1 VISLAKFLIMSMV
14 NNLYTYKATVVR
26 VIDGDSVELIIDL
39 GFTVQWK
46 SICRLYGI
54 NTPELRSKN
63 ANEKARAIAAKEFTK
78 ANLNEGSIVIIKSEK
93 LDKYGRP
100 LVDIYCGED
109 YNIHLNVLLVEKGLA
124 ETLKY

>member
-1 VISLAKFLIMSMV
+1 MV
-14 NNLYTYKATVVR
+14 NSLFTYKATVVR
-26 VIDGDSVELIIDL
+26 VLDGDSVELIIDL

-78 ANLNEGSIVIIKSEK
+78 ANLNEGSIVIIKSEE

-100 LVDIYCGED
+100 LVNIYCGED

>member
-1 VISLAKFLIMSMV
+1 MV

>member
-1 VISLAKFLIMSMV
+1 MV

-63 ANEKARAIAAKEFTK
+63 ANQKTRAIAAKEFNK
-78 ANLNEGSIVIIKSEK
+78 ANLNEGSIVIIKSEE

-100 LVDIYCGED
+100 LVDIYCGKD
-109 YNIHLNVLLVEKGLA
+109 NSIHLNASLIDNGLA
-124 ETLKY
+124 RPLKY